1 MLQVPA
7 KMGSYN
13 FGTWQGP
20 VAVMVI
26 PLDEELRHDKNIYRD
41 HVRVRAHAQ
50 CVSKEMQ
57 IGNEATKN
65 LYPLRLGGSR
75 KSDSTVP
82 NSSILFF

>member
-26 PLDEELRHDKNIYRD
+26 PLDEELRNDKNIYRD
-41 HVRVRAHAQ
+41 HVRVPACA
-50 CVSKEMQ
+50 VSKQ
-57 IGNEATKN
+57 GNANWE
-65 LYPLRLGGSR
+65 
-75 KSDSTVP
+75 
-82 NSSILFF
+82 

>member
-41 HVRVRAHAQ
+41 HVRADPENLIRQ
-50 CVSKEMQ
+50 SQ
-57 IGNEATKN
+57 I
-65 LYPLRLGGSR
+65 L
-75 KSDSTVP
+75 
-82 NSSILFF
+82 LFFFSEHFRRSDHALDYDFRDHCG

>member
-13 FGTWQGP
+13 FGTWQGQVA

-41 HVRVRAHAQ
+41 HVRARACAVRKQ
-50 CVSKEMQ
+50 
-57 IGNEATKN
+57 GNANWE
-65 LYPLRLGGSR
+65 
-75 KSDSTVP
+75 
-82 NSSILFF
+82 